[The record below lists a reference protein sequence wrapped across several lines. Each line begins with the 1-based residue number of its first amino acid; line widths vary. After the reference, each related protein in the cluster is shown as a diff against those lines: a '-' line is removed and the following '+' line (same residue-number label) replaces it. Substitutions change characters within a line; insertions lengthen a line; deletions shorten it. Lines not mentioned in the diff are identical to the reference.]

1 VPKFDGVSNLL
12 QNRAQY
18 FLVAWVVLTRWR
30 QNADVF
36 RLTSPAFEHG
46 QEMAQECGK
55 RAQNV
60 SPPLAWEGAPE
71 GTKSFALA
79 LVDRHPVAGNY
90 VHWLVV
96 DMDPQRNSLQ
106 KGAAT
111 GSGMTEAKQLEPYVG
126 PFPPSGTH
134 DYEFTLYALNTETLD
149 LRSSASL
156 EDFSRAAEANS
167 LAKSTLV
174 GKFTRIG

>member
-1 VPKFDGVSNLL
+1 M
-12 QNRAQY
+12 
-18 FLVAWVVLTRWR
+18 
-30 QNADVF
+30 
-36 RLTSPAFEHG
+36 TSPTFEHG
-46 QEMAQECGK
+46 QEIAQECGK

-79 LVDRHPVAGNY
+79 VVDRHPVAGNY

-96 DMDPQRNSLQ
+96 DIDPQRNSLE
-106 KGAAT
+106 KGVAS
-111 GSGMTEAKQLEPYVG
+111 GSGLAEAKQLQPYVG

-149 LRSSASL
+149 LPSSASL
-156 EDFSRAAEANS
+156 EDFNRAAEASS
-167 LAKSTLV
+167 LARSTLV

>member
-1 VPKFDGVSNLL
+1 
-12 QNRAQY
+12 
-18 FLVAWVVLTRWR
+18 
-30 QNADVF
+30 VF

-46 QEMAQECGK
+46 QEMAQEFGK
-55 RAQNV
+55 KAQNL

-79 LVDRHPVAGNY
+79 VVDRHPVAGNY

-96 DMDPQRNSLQ
+96 DIDPQRKSLE

-111 GSGMTEAKQLEPYVG
+111 GSGLGEAKQFQRYVG

-134 DYEFTLYALNTETLD
+134 DYEFTLYALNTKTLD
-149 LRSSASL
+149 LRSTASL
-156 EDFSRAAEANS
+156 EEFTRAAEANS

>member
-1 VPKFDGVSNLL
+1 
-12 QNRAQY
+12 
-18 FLVAWVVLTRWR
+18 
-30 QNADVF
+30 VF

-46 QEMAQECGK
+46 QEMAQEFGK
-55 RAQNV
+55 KVQNV
-60 SPPLAWEGAPE
+60 SPPLAWDGAPE

-79 LVDRHPVAGNY
+79 VVDRHPVAENY
-90 VHWLVV
+90 LHWLVV
-96 DMDPQRNSLQ
+96 DIDPQRSSLER
-106 KGAAT
+106 GAAT
-111 GSGMTEAKQLEPYVG
+111 GSGLADARQFQPYVG

-149 LRSSASL
+149 LRSSPSL
-156 EDFSRAAEANS
+156 EEFTRAAEASS

>member
-1 VPKFDGVSNLL
+1 
-12 QNRAQY
+12 
-18 FLVAWVVLTRWR
+18 
-30 QNADVF
+30 VF

-46 QEMAQECGK
+46 QEMAQEFGK
-55 RAQNV
+55 KAQNV
-60 SPPLAWEGAPE
+60 SPPLAWEGVPE

-79 LVDRHPVAGNY
+79 VVDRHPVARDY
-90 VHWLVV
+90 LHWLVV
-96 DMDPQRNSLQ
+96 GIDPQRSSLE

-111 GSGMTEAKQLEPYVG
+111 RSGLAEAKQLRPYVG
-126 PFPPSGTH
+126 PFPPAGTH
-134 DYEFTLYALNTETLD
+134 DYEFTLYALNIATLD

>member
-1 VPKFDGVSNLL
+1 
-12 QNRAQY
+12 
-18 FLVAWVVLTRWR
+18 
-30 QNADVF
+30 VF

-46 QEMAQECGK
+46 QEMAQEFGK
-55 RAQNV
+55 KAQNV
-60 SPPLAWEGAPE
+60 SPPLDWEGAPE

-79 LVDRHPVAGNY
+79 VVDRHPVAGNY

-96 DMDPQRNSLQ
+96 DIDPQRKSLE

-111 GSGMTEAKQLEPYVG
+111 GSGLGEGKQFQRYVG

-149 LRSSASL
+149 LRSTASL
-156 EDFSRAAEANS
+156 EEFTRAAEANS

>member
-1 VPKFDGVSNLL
+1 M
-12 QNRAQY
+12 
-18 FLVAWVVLTRWR
+18 
-30 QNADVF
+30 F

-46 QEMAQECGK
+46 QEMAQEFGK
-55 RAQNV
+55 KAQNL

-79 LVDRHPVAGNY
+79 VVDRHPVAGNY

-96 DMDPQRNSLQ
+96 DIDPQRESLE

-111 GSGMTEAKQLEPYVG
+111 GSGLGEAKQFQRYAG

-134 DYEFTLYALNTETLD
+134 DYEFTLYALNTKTLD
-149 LRSSASL
+149 LRSTASL
-156 EDFSRAAEANS
+156 EEFTRAAEANS